1 MRKHPAFTMIE
12 LVMVIVVFGI
22 VASIGAEIV
31 AKLYE
36 NYLRT
41 RAINRLESQTKIVLE
56 QIAKRLQYRIK
67 DSVRAN
73 NNNGAAANWVALSS
87 AVPGYN
93 IIEWIGISN
102 ESFLGEHNGT
112 SVVPGWSGL
121 IDMSDVN
128 NTSHANRTLSSPGSR
143 LDFAN
148 DIIKTLTNNA
158 IAMDGTAG
166 AQRPALFFKGS
177 KPGTFSN
184 YYENATTIANNPY
197 ARRVRC
203 VNSNCAANL
212 TILQLNSNAANDD
225 LIDYDGDLVGDLFEQ
240 YYLSHS
246 AYALVPV
253 GNAADFNLTL
263 RYNYQPWEGETY
275 ANGTLSVL
283 AEHVSTFRIIQTGDT
298 IRIKL
303 CIHDNNQSGNFDFSA
318 CKEKAIF

>member
-1 MRKHPAFTMIE
+1 MKKHSAFTMIE

-41 RAINRLESQTKIVLE
+41 RAINRLESQTEIVLE
-56 QIAKRLQYRIK
+56 QVAKRLQYRIK
-67 DSVRAN
+67 ESVRAN

-112 SVVPGWSGL
+112 SVVPGWSGF
-121 IDMSDVN
+121 IDMSHVSTDHDN
-128 NTSHANRTLSSPGSR
+128 RILSTSGSR

-203 VNSNCAANL
+203 VNSNCALNH

-225 LIDYDGDLVGDLFEQ
+225 LIDYDGDGTPDLYEQ
-240 YYLSHS
+240 YYLSHT

-253 GNAADFNLTL
+253 GNANDFNLTL

-275 ANGTLSVL
+275 TNGLSSIL
-283 AEHVSTFRIIQTGDT
+283 AQNVSTFRILQTGDT

>member
-1 MRKHPAFTMIE
+1 MKRHSAFTMIE

-41 RAINRLESQTKIVLE
+41 RAINRLESQTEIVLE

-67 DSVRAN
+67 DSVRASN
-73 NNNGAAANWVALSS
+73 DNGANWVALSS

-112 SVVPGWSGL
+112 SVVPGWSGF

-128 NTSHANRTLSSPGSR
+128 TSHATRTLSTPGSR

-166 AQRPALFFKGS
+166 SQRPALFFKGS

-203 VNSNCAANL
+203 VNSNCALNH

-225 LIDYDGDLVGDLFEQ
+225 LIDYDGDGTPDLYEQ
-240 YYLSHS
+240 YYLSHT

-253 GNAADFNLTL
+253 GNANDFNLTL

-275 ANGTLSVL
+275 TNGLSSIL
-283 AEHVSTFRIIQTGDT
+283 AQNVSTFRILQTGDT

>member
-1 MRKHPAFTMIE
+1 MKKHSAFTMIE

-22 VASIGAEIV
+22 VSSIGAEIV

-36 NYLRT
+36 NYLHT
-41 RAINRLESQTKIVLE
+41 RAINRLESQTEIVLE

-67 DSVRAN
+67 DSVRAIDA
-73 NNNGAAANWVALSS
+73 NGIKAPVALPS
-87 AVPGYN
+87 ADGDYE
-93 IIEWIGISN
+93 IIEWIGFSN

-121 IDMSDVN
+121 IDMDSNETNGTVTIKTLK
-128 NTSHANRTLSSPGSR
+128 TSGSR

-148 DIIKTLTNNA
+148 NIIKALTNNTVA
-158 IAMDGTAG
+158 LDGTG
-166 AQRPALFFKGS
+166 AKRPALIFKGS
-177 KPGTFSN
+177 KIGTFADYYSPSLK
-184 YYENATTIANNPY
+184 YENKVACKTN
-197 ARRVRC
+197 
-203 VNSNCAANL
+203 NCAINRDILFAPNGL
-212 TILQLNSNAANDD
+212 TD
-225 LIDYDGDLVGDLFEQ
+225 LDGDLVGDLFEQ

-246 AYALVPV
+246 AYTLVPV
-253 GNAADFNLTL
+253 GTPNDFNLTL

-275 ANGTLSVL
+275 ANGTTSVL
-283 AEHVSTFRIIQTGDT
+283 AENVSTFRIIQTGDT

>member
-1 MRKHPAFTMIE
+1 MKKHPAFTMIE

-41 RAINRLESQTKIVLE
+41 RAINRLESQTEIVLE

-67 DSVRAN
+67 DSVRASN
-73 NNNGAAANWVALSS
+73 DNGVNWVALSS

-93 IIEWIGISN
+93 IIEWIGVSN

-112 SVVPGWSGL
+112 SVVPGWSGF

-128 NTSHANRTLSSPGSR
+128 TSHASRTLSSPGSR
-143 LDFAN
+143 LDFTN
-148 DIIKTLTNNA
+148 DIIKALTNNSVSLDA
-158 IAMDGTAG
+158 TAG
-166 AQRPALFFKGS
+166 AKRPALFFKGP
-177 KPGTFSN
+177 KPGTFSS

-203 VNSNCAANL
+203 VNSNCATNL
-212 TILQLNSNAANDD
+212 TILQLNSNVANDD
-225 LIDYDGDLVGDLFEQ
+225 LIDYDGDGSGDLFEQ
-240 YYLSHS
+240 YYLSHT

-253 GNAADFNLTL
+253 GNANDFNLTL
-263 RYNYQPWEGETY
+263 HYNYQPWEGENY
-275 ANGTLSVL
+275 AVNGTSSIL
-283 AEHVSTFRIIQTGDT
+283 AQNVSTFRILQIGDT

>member
-1 MRKHPAFTMIE
+1 MRKHSAFTMIE
-12 LVMVIVVFGI
+12 LVMVIVIFGI

-41 RAINRLESQTKIVLE
+41 RAINRLESQTEIVLE

-73 NNNGAAANWVALSS
+73 NNNGAAASWVALPS

-121 IDMSDVN
+121 IDMESN
-128 NTSHANRTLSSPGSR
+128 NTKLATRTLETPGSR
-143 LDFAN
+143 LDFASN
-148 DIIKTLTNNA
+148 IIFALTNGDVN
-158 IAMDGTAG
+158 MSNEAG
-166 AQRPALFFKGS
+166 NLPALIFKNS
-177 KPGTFSN
+177 KPLYNVNN
-184 YYENATTIANNPY
+184 YYTEGGNTYTTHVSRSTNTRLHIPDDD
-197 ARRVRC
+197 
-203 VNSNCAANL
+203 NL
-212 TILQLNSNAANDD
+212 TDF
-225 LIDYDGDLVGDLFEQ
+225 DGDGGGDLFEQ

-263 RYNYQPWEGETY
+263 LYNYQPWEGETY
-275 ANGTLSVL
+275 ANGTSSVL
-283 AEHVSTFRIIQTGDT
+283 AENVSTFRIIQTGDT